1 MLKIKDLK
9 TSFFTSQG
17 EVKAVRGVSFS
28 VREGEIVGLVGE
40 SGSGKSVSCMS
51 ILRLLPEN
59 AKITGGEISFEGRDL
74 TKLSGRELRKIRGGK
89 IAMIFQDPMSSLNPL
104 IRVGTQVEEMIRVHQ
119 PEKSREERRRETLEL
134 FRRVRIPEAEKRCR
148 SFPHEFSGGMRQRI
162 MIAMALANR
171 PALLIADEP
180 TTALDVTIQD
190 QILKEL
196 RALRKEYRTGII
208 FITHD
213 LSVVAEL
220 CDRVEV
226 LYGGLIMEEA
236 PIDAVFSSPH
246 HPYTMGLLNSIP
258 QLGQD
263 RSRRLVP
270 IPGSPPDMTN
280 PPKGCPFAP
289 RCPYARALCAE
300 ELPDFYEVGRGH
312 RARCWLLDEEAPGEN
327 NPFSNQSNRSL
338 RSSDQAM

>member
-1 MLKIKDLK
+1 MLKIKDLR

-28 VREGEIVGLVGE
+28 VKEGEIVGLVGE

-148 SFPHEFSGGMRQRI
+148 SFPYEFSGGMRQRI

-180 TTALDVTIQD
+180 TGNLDPETSWDIMDIFKRINAAGTTIVMATHDKNIVDTMQRRVIAIEGGHIVRD
-190 QILKEL
+190 EL
-196 RALRKEYRTGII
+196 RGG
-208 FITHD
+208 
-213 LSVVAEL
+213 
-220 CDRVEV
+220 
-226 LYGGLIMEEA
+226 YG
-236 PIDAVFSSPH
+236 
-246 HPYTMGLLNSIP
+246 
-258 QLGQD
+258 
-263 RSRRLVP
+263 
-270 IPGSPPDMTN
+270 
-280 PPKGCPFAP
+280 
-289 RCPYARALCAE
+289 
-300 ELPDFYEVGRGH
+300 YE
-312 RARCWLLDEEAPGEN
+312 D
-327 NPFSNQSNRSL
+327 
-338 RSSDQAM
+338 

>member
-246 HPYTMGLLNSIP
+246 HPYTCLLYTS
-258 QLGQD
+258 D
-263 RSRRLVP
+263 AA
-270 IPGSPPDMTN
+270 D
-280 PPKGCPFAP
+280 
-289 RCPYARALCAE
+289 
-300 ELPDFYEVGRGH
+300 EL
-312 RARCWLLDEEAPGEN
+312 
-327 NPFSNQSNRSL
+327 
-338 RSSDQAM
+338 

>member
-74 TKLSGRELRKIRGGK
+74 TKLSGRELRRIRGGK

-148 SFPHEFSGGMRQRI
+148 SFPHEISGCIRQRI
-162 MIAMALANR
+162 MNSIALANR
-171 PALLIADEP
+171 PSLTLIHKTHP
-180 TTALDVTIQD
+180 T
-190 QILKEL
+190 
-196 RALRKEYRTGII
+196 R
-208 FITHD
+208 
-213 LSVVAEL
+213 
-220 CDRVEV
+220 
-226 LYGGLIMEEA
+226 
-236 PIDAVFSSPH
+236 P
-246 HPYTMGLLNSIP
+246 
-258 QLGQD
+258 
-263 RSRRLVP
+263 
-270 IPGSPPDMTN
+270 
-280 PPKGCPFAP
+280 
-289 RCPYARALCAE
+289 
-300 ELPDFYEVGRGH
+300 
-312 RARCWLLDEEAPGEN
+312 
-327 NPFSNQSNRSL
+327 
-338 RSSDQAM
+338 